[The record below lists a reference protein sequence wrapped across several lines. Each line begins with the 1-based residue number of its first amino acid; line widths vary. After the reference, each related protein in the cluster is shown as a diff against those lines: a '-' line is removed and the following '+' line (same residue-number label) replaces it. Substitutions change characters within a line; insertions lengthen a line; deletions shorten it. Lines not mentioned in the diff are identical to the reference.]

1 MSVNNIQSKLQRSTG
16 IVRKT
21 ATATLTTAE
30 LYEGFIVAG
39 DDSTAVVLTL
49 PNGDA
54 KLERKWVCIGNNGAQ
69 TLSVVFAGG
78 FGGGEGTITLL
89 QGDSCII
96 WWTGSTWLHINGT
109 TAA

>member
-1 MSVNNIQSKLQRSTG
+1 MNNIQSKLQRSTG
-16 IVRKT
+16 IVTKT
-21 ATATLTTAE
+21 ETATLTTAE

-39 DDSTAVVLTL
+39 HDSTAVVLTI
-49 PNGDA
+49 PDGDA
-54 KLERKWVCIGNNGAQ
+54 KLERKWVCIGNDGEQNA
-69 TLSVVFAGG
+69 SVVYADG

-96 WWTGSTWLHINGT
+96 WWTGSTWLHINST